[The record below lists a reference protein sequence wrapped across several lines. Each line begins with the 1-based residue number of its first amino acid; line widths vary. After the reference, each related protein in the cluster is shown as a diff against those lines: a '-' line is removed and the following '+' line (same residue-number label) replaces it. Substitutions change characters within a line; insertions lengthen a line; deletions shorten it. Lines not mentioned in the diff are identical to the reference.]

1 MMQVYEDSATANVQA
16 MINIY
21 NHMWVSTKDK
31 LHIIETTSMKT
42 VVCVALNNLT
52 LEVLQLLHVPEWH
65 MVLVLWELSEI
76 WCIHDEITASG
87 VHLIGS
93 LRLDHYIPVVRLCRV
108 RVRGT
113 TEVWATSK
121 DKEITVL
128 VQSPSG
134 CCERFIL
141 NFTDKSLYSSHL
153 ITCLNFSTA
162 TQISVT
168 HVWVSFNKV
177 PKLVCW
183 DGEEKSPLHTVLLK
197 SNIIVHDIIPRI

>member
-1 MMQVYEDSATANVQA
+1 MQAVTNV
-16 MINIY
+16 Y

-42 VVCVALNNLT
+42 VTCVTLANSL

-76 WCIHDEITASG
+76 WCIHDEVAASG

-93 LRLDHYIPVVRLCRV
+93 LQLDHHIPVVRLCRV
-108 RVRGT
+108 RLRGAA
-113 TEVWATSK
+113 EVWATGT

-134 CCERFIL
+134 CCQRFIL

-162 TQISVT
+162 TQINVT
-168 HVWVSFNKV
+168 HVWVSFDKV
-177 PKLVCW
+177 PKLVSW
-183 DGEEKSPLHTVLLK
+183 DGEDKSPLHTVLLK
-197 SNIIVHDIIPRI
+197 SKKICYIILA

>member
-1 MMQVYEDSATANVQA
+1 MTNV
-16 MINIY
+16 Y

-31 LHIIETTSMKT
+31 LHVIETANNMKT
-42 VVCVALNNLT
+42 VVCVALNNCT
-52 LEVLQLLHVPEWH
+52 LEVLQLLHVPEWQ

-76 WCIHDEITASG
+76 WCIHDEVTASG

-93 LRLDHYIPVVRLCRV
+93 LQLDHHIPVVRLCRV

-121 DKEITVL
+121 DKDIIVL
-128 VQSPSG
+128 FQSPSG
-134 CCERFIL
+134 CCQRFIL
-141 NFTDKSLYSSHL
+141 NFTLYSSHL
-153 ITCLNFSTA
+153 ITSLNFSTA
-162 TQISVT
+162 TQINVT
-168 HVWVSFNKV
+168 HVWVSFDKV

-197 SNIIVHDIIPRI
+197 S